1 VDKSEM
7 VEKKLRPR
15 DIRYSFR
22 SSSIVGTDIST
33 ELSLFSGNA
42 VSCCSIKWRERK
54 IQLTC

>member
-1 VDKSEM
+1 M